1 MTTAVLVF
9 HPHMDQSRANKAL
22 MEAAERAATN
32 GADIIVRD
40 EYAAYPDGR
49 IDVRA
54 EQELLGRCD
63 RIVLQFP
70 MYWYSSPALLKQ
82 WQDEVLAFGWAYG
95 SADAHAMRGKRID
108 VATTTGGDA
117 HEYEPDGPHGC
128 AMAEVLTPLRVMAD
142 YVGATFGEPFVV
154 HDALP
159 DMPDDALEDAARRYV
174 EFLVHLGQA
183 PSHRLP

>member
-9 HPHMDQSRANKAL
+9 HPHMDQSHANRAL
-22 MEAAERAATN
+22 MEAAERAAAN
-32 GADIIVRD
+32 GANLAVRD

-54 EQELLGRCD
+54 EQELLERCE

-82 WQDEVLAFGWAYG
+82 WQDDVLAFGWAYG
-95 SADAHAMRGKRID
+95 SPDAHAMRGKEIA
-108 VATTTGGDA
+108 VATTCGGDA

-128 AMAEVLTPLRVMAD
+128 TMAQILTPFKATAD
-142 YVGATFGEPFVV
+142 YVEAAFGEPFVL

-159 DMPDDALEDAARRYV
+159 DMPEEALEAAAKRYV
-174 EFLVHLGQA
+174 GFLT
-183 PSHRLP
+183 R